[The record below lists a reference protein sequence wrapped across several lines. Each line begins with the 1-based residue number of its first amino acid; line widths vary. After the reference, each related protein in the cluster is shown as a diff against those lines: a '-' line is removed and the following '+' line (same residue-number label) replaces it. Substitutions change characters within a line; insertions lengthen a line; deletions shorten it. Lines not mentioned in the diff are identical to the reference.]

1 MPSAYEERL
10 DPVEVAASYVE
21 HADSL
26 RQFLRGLLRDPQ
38 LANDVLQT
46 TFAKLL
52 ETGHATRP
60 QSRRAWLF
68 QVAYREAMALRRR
81 QSVGQR
87 VLQQVAWM
95 RPRSSAAGDDTLV
108 RRETIER
115 VREALRNLSAAQQQ
129 IVRMRIYD
137 GKTFAEI
144 AQELGIPLGT
154 ALGRMRAA
162 LKNLRAGFVSE
173 YVNW

>member
-1 MPSAYEERL
+1 LTELYQERL

-26 RQFLRGLLRDPQ
+26 RRFLRGLLRDSQ
-38 LANDVLQT
+38 LANDVLQA

-52 ETGHATRP
+52 EAGHATCR

-68 QVAYREAMALRRR
+68 QVAYREAMAIRRR
-81 QSVGQR
+81 ESVGQR
-87 VLQQVAWM
+87 VLQHVAWV
-95 RPRSSAAGDDTLV
+95 PPSGSVTGDETLI

-115 VREALRNLSAAQQQ
+115 VRHELRNLPAAQQQ
-129 IVRMRIYD
+129 IVRMRIYH

-144 AQELGIPLGT
+144 AQELNIPLGT

-162 LKNLRAGFVSE
+162 LKNLRSGLASDP
-173 YVNW
+173 

>member
-1 MPSAYEERL
+1 LTELHQERL

-26 RQFLRGLLRDPQ
+26 RRFLRGLLRDSQ
-38 LANDVLQT
+38 LANDVLQA

-52 ETGHATRP
+52 EAGHATRR

-68 QVAYREAMALRRR
+68 QVAYREAMAIRRR
-81 QSVGQR
+81 ESVGER
-87 VLQQVAWM
+87 VLQQVAWVA
-95 RPRSSAAGDDTLV
+95 PPGAPTGDEILLK
-108 RRETIER
+108 RETLER
-115 VREALRNLSAAQQQ
+115 VRKALRNLPTAQQQ
-129 IVRMRIYD
+129 IVRMRIHD

-144 AQELGIPLGT
+144 AQELNIPLGT

-162 LKNLRAGFVSE
+162 LKNLRTGLASDK
-173 YVNW
+173 

>member
-1 MPSAYEERL
+1 LAELQQERL
-10 DPVEVAASYVE
+10 SPAEVAALYVE

-26 RQFLRGLLRDPQ
+26 RRFLQGVLRDSD
-38 LANDVLQT
+38 LAGDVLQA

-52 ETGHATRP
+52 EAGHTTRYE
-60 QSRRAWLF
+60 SRRAWLF
-68 QVAYREAMALRRR
+68 QVAYREAMAIRRR
-81 QSVGQR
+81 RATGER

-95 RPRSSAAGDDTLV
+95 RPTGGGAVEDSLV

-115 VREALRNLSAAQQQ
+115 VRDELRHLPGPQRR
-129 IVRMRIYD
+129 IVRMRIYE

-144 AQELGIPLGT
+144 AQELKIPLGT

-162 LKNLRAGFVSE
+162 LAKLRRVLEKSDG
-173 YVNW
+173 

>member
-1 MPSAYEERL
+1 MTELHPERL

-26 RQFLRGLLRDPQ
+26 RRFLRGVLRDPQ
-38 LANDVLQT
+38 LANDVLQA
-46 TFAKLL
+46 TFARLL
-52 ETGHATRP
+52 EAGHATRR

-68 QVAYREAMALRRR
+68 QVAYREAMAIRRR
-81 QSVGQR
+81 ESVSQR
-87 VLQQVAWM
+87 VMQQVAWM
-95 RPRSSAAGDDTLV
+95 PPPASVTGDETLA

-115 VREALRNLSAAQQQ
+115 VRHELGNLPAHQQQ
-129 IVRMRIYD
+129 IVRMKIYD

-144 AQELGIPLGT
+144 ARDLNIPLGT

-162 LKNLRAGFVSE
+162 LKNLRSGLAPDK
-173 YVNW
+173 